1 MKRFLQ
7 TSSRTAQTHFEQFS
21 SLSVAVN
28 GFRSTP
34 TQIPPSSEPLLGYL
48 SNLIMRD
55 GKKARAE
62 SHLNKTLTEM
72 RSLTANSTEPVSL
85 LRNAIAMAA
94 PSFRLSSSKRN
105 NKVLHT
111 PLALNERQRIRLGFN
126 ALIKASDKRN
136 EKFLHHRLAREVLAI
151 LEQQS
156 DVLKRKEEIHKS
168 GAINRANLVQAM
180 MRR

>member
-1 MKRFLQ
+1 MLRRFLN
-7 TSSRTAQTHFEQFS
+7 TSSRAAQSHFEQIS
-21 SLSVAVN
+21 VN
-28 GFRSTP
+28 GYSRTP
-34 TQIPPSSEPLLGYL
+34 TQIPPPSEPLLGYL
-48 SNLIMRD
+48 TNLIMKD
-55 GKKARAE
+55 GKKARAQ
-62 SHLNKTLTEM
+62 SHLNKTLTEIKT
-72 RSLTANSTEPVSL
+72 LTANTTEPVSL
-85 LRNAIAMAA
+85 LRNAITMAA

-111 PLALNERQRIRLGFN
+111 PLALDERQRIRVAFN

-136 EKFLHHRLAREVLAI
+136 EKFLHQRLAREVLAI

-156 DVLKRKEEIHKS
+156 DVLKRKEEIHKN

>member
-1 MKRFLQ
+1 MK
-7 TSSRTAQTHFEQFS
+7 
-21 SLSVAVN
+21 
-28 GFRSTP
+28 
-34 TQIPPSSEPLLGYL
+34 
-48 SNLIMRD
+48 D
-55 GKKARAE
+55 GKKARAQ
-62 SHLNKTLTEM
+62 K
-72 RSLTANSTEPVSL
+72 PVSL

-111 PLALNERQRIRLGFN
+111 PLALDERQRIRYAFN
-126 ALIKASDKRN
+126 ALVKASDKRS
-136 EKFLHHRLAREVLAI
+136 EKLLHQRLAREVLAI